1 MQEQLYTYKAKVLE
15 VKDGD
20 TYTVTVDVGFRINHE
35 MELRMFTID
44 TPETKHYPGRYI
56 YDEEIQLGKE
66 IGKWVRKRIEGKDV
80 ILKTHLD
87 DKDKYGRLLADVYY
101 EVDGELVHLN
111 QQMLDLGFDKKIIQE
126 KLASSTTIEIPA

>member
-66 IGKWVRKRIEGKDV
+66 IGEWVRKRIEGKEV

-87 DKDKYGRLLADVYY
+87 DTDKYGRLLADVYY

-111 QQMLDLGFDKKIIQE
+111 QKC
-126 KLASSTTIEIPA
+126 